1 MLLFLITAL
10 IIAILAVV
18 FALQNAD
25 IILVTFLIWKF
36 EGSLALILL
45 LTFATGVIV
54 SLLILLPRII
64 KRSLI
69 ALNQKKRIKELEI
82 KLEEKREVVSAE
94 KDFKQPPS
102 V

>member
-1 MLLFLITAL
+1 MLLFLIIAAL
-10 IIAILAVV
+10 TIAIIAVV

-25 IILVTFLIWKF
+25 IILVTFLIWKL

-64 KRSLI
+64 KGSLTVS
-69 ALNQKKRIKELEI
+69 NQKKKIKEFKI
-82 KLEEKREVVSAE
+82 KLEEKKEEVSI
-94 KDFKQPPS
+94 KNNSQQPPI
-102 V
+102 